1 MGEGGITLGGGGN
14 IGGRGDNIGGGGNKN
29 LVTLTDQ
36 CFIALKGDKTFSV
49 ELAELGS
56 RQFLTRDNDDATTC

>member
-1 MGEGGITLGGGGN
+1 MGEGGKTLGGGG
-14 IGGRGDNIGGGGNKN
+14 ITLGGGGNKN

-56 RQFLTRDNDDATTC
+56 RQFLTRDNDDATTF